1 MTTKAQLQARNKELE
16 AQLKELS
23 QDKSYGGLTRPALEI
38 EHRKRS
44 DECQYVV
51 FIDLNKVHELNAVHG
66 QEKMDEMIRTAFA
79 MTVRDTDLILF
90 GRWKSGDEVAF
101 LVKGDPQGF
110 IVRLHNDLSTN
121 GLSAMMDYAR
131 IENND
136 LIAAVKIASDK
147 VFAAKKL
154 RGGTSR

>member
-1 MTTKAQLQARNKELE
+1 
-16 AQLKELS
+16 
-23 QDKSYGGLTRPALEI
+23 
-38 EHRKRS
+38 
-44 DECQYVV
+44 
-51 FIDLNKVHELNAVHG
+51 
-66 QEKMDEMIRTAFA
+66 MDEMIRTAFA

-110 IVRLHNDLSTN
+110 INRLHSDLNTN
-121 GLSAMMDYAR
+121 GLSAMADYAK

-154 RGGTSR
+154 RGSTSR

>member
-1 MTTKAQLQARNKELE
+1 MKTKAQLQAQLKQLE
-16 AQLKELS
+16 AELKELS
-23 QDKSYGGLTRPALEI
+23 QDKAYGGLTRPALEI

-51 FIDLNKVHELNAVHG
+51 FLDLNNVHALNELHG
-66 QEKMDEMIRTAFA
+66 QDKMDEMIRTAFA
-79 MTVRDTDLILF
+79 ITIRDTDLILF

-101 LVKGDPQGF
+101 LIKGDPQGF
-110 IVRLHNDLSTN
+110 MSRLHNDLNTN
-121 GLSAMMDYAR
+121 GLSAMADYAS

-147 VFAAKKL
+147 VFALKKL
-154 RGGTSR
+154 RGITSR